1 MRMFEAL
8 NSKDRAAI
16 ISLINVRLRRPTSDA
31 RAAQLRL
38 IREMLTDRNF
48 DLLTTAMVVNA
59 HEVRQTLS
67 PEGVNHV
74 Q

>member
-1 MRMFEAL
+1 MFESL
-8 NSKDRAAI
+8 NPKDRAAI
-16 ISLINVRLRRPTSDA
+16 ISLIDVRLQRPTSGA

-38 IREMLTDRNF
+38 IREMLTDRHF

-67 PEGVNHV
+67 RKEVSHV